1 MSMNY
6 KVLTSAICIILALLM
21 LAGCKSPSTPNT
33 DDETTPDK
41 KTPDI
46 VYDDNPVSYN
56 TAKTD
61 HILQYSGGFFYFL
74 SYETGNGKRLM
85 RNTDIFKYN
94 PKTGLLTYVC
104 KDPVCDHKTPDCP
117 LFGHMT
123 MFFYKDRLF
132 FNKNYKYAYQNR
144 ETEIFM
150 GFASYDT
157 VSGELNKLQVD
168 AFEVA
173 EKPTVKFAGE
183 LASHALFFDN
193 YRFYYEVDYNEELD
207 SDVRMLKRMNIDTG
221 EVTIL
226 DNSSNTANG
235 QSTSTLS
242 YLFCVD
248 GRLYLSDM
256 KSLYSTNLDYKDKK
270 IIAESV
276 FGEETV
282 TNGKVI
288 VWRNSDTH
296 ELYAMNMDG
305 TNSRSLG
312 IKASSFKLNEKSLY
326 YFSDEEIELGT
337 ASETGKPEIIT
348 NFELYRY
355 SFETEKSEQLLD
367 LRSDDGCITTSSWEV
382 VNNCLYGRYRK
393 WTYPKTG
400 ERFSY
405 ERHRYSG
412 TDTEHVNTI
421 LRVDLAT
428 GEQSFIELAVN

>member
-6 KVLTSAICIILALLM
+6 KVFISAICIILALLV
-21 LAGCKSPSTPNT
+21 LTGCKSPSTSDT
-33 DDETTPDK
+33 GETTDGAGV
-41 KTPDI
+41 TDI

-56 TAKTD
+56 VFDTGSVIQCSD
-61 HILQYSGGFFYFL
+61 GFFYFL
-74 SYETGNGKRLM
+74 SLETSNGKRLM
-85 RNTDIFKYN
+85 RNTDLFKYN
-94 PKTGLLTYVC
+94 TQTAGLTYVC
-104 KDPVCDHKTPDCP
+104 QDPVCEHNTPDCP

-123 MFFYKDRLF
+123 MFFYKNKLF
-132 FNKNYKYAYQNR
+132 FDKNYKYLHKNR
-144 ETEIFM
+144 EYETFM
-150 GFASYDT
+150 GFASYDM
-157 VSGELNKLQVD
+157 VSGELNKLNVR

-173 EKPTVKFAGE
+173 ENPTVKYNI
-183 LASHALFFDN
+183 ALTLSALYVDN
-193 YRFYYEVDYNEELD
+193 YRYYYETDYNEKLEAY
-207 SDVRMLKRMNIDTG
+207 VKMLKRMNIDTG
-221 EVTIL
+221 EITIL
-226 DNSSNTANG
+226 DDSSNTSDG
-235 QSTSTLS
+235 QKVDLVN
-242 YLFCVD
+242 YLFGVN
-248 GRLYLSDM
+248 GRLYFTDT
-256 KSLYSTNLDYKDKK
+256 KSLYSTDLDCKDKK
-270 IIAESV
+270 TVAEGV
-276 FGEETV
+276 FGKDTV

-288 VWRNSDTH
+288 VWKNSDTN
-296 ELYAMNMDG
+296 ELHAMNMDG